1 MVSFI
6 KLREII
12 VTMKCNESTILTHD
26 QLQELKLFG
35 ERISRLRKARGVL
48 QADAAVRA
56 GVSRPTATRIE
67 AGDPGRSL
75 GQVLRYVDAIAPGT
89 SLLDLL
95 LENDPSLKALREK
108 ETVRR
113 VRLPSEVQ
121 MKKLDF

>member
-56 GVSRPTATRIE
+56 GISRPTATRIE

-121 MKKLDF
+121 LKKLDF

>member
-6 KLREII
+6 WLREII
-12 VTMKCNESTILTHD
+12 VTMKRNESTILTHD

-56 GVSRPTATRIE
+56 GISRPTATRIE

-95 LENDPSLKALREK
+95 LENDPALKALREK

-113 VRLPSEVQ
+113 VRLPSEAQ

>member
-1 MVSFI
+1 
-6 KLREII
+6 
-12 VTMKCNESTILTHD
+12 MKRNESTILTQDH
-26 QLQELKLFG
+26 LQELKLFG

-89 SLLDLL
+89 NLLDLL

>member
-1 MVSFI
+1 
-6 KLREII
+6 
-12 VTMKCNESTILTHD
+12 MKCNESTILTHD

-56 GVSRPTATRIE
+56 GISRPTATRIE

-95 LENDPSLKALREK
+95 LENDPALKALREK

-113 VRLPSEVQ
+113 VRLPSEAQ